1 MSSRWLRLAGAGL
14 VTFLALGSLPATAHQ
29 FPLSTVMNALVKIE
43 PTQAHLVLRVPLS
56 VLASDM
62 SRVTVAFPV
71 IGPEID
77 LAAAGPAIQEA
88 LGGLGQEIALWEDG
102 VRLVPSHA
110 RGRLSLPSD
119 RSFEQYDQAAAH
131 VAQPMAPGERI
142 YQNQGF
148 FDAQFTYPIGSPTS
162 RFAIQMTV
170 APGLPEEYLKLVVRY
185 LPLDEGS
192 RAFVISNR
200 SGRVNLNPAWY
211 QAARGFVA
219 LGIGH
224 ILSGVDHLLF
234 LLCLIIPFRRL
245 RGLIP
250 VVTAFTVAHSI
261 TLIASAYD
269 LVPVGAWFPPLVETL
284 IAASIVY
291 MALENIVV
299 TDLRYRWLITG
310 LFGLM
315 HGFGFSYG
323 LAQNLQ
329 FAGSHLLVSLLSFNI
344 GIEIGQ
350 ILMLLVALPALA
362 LLFRYALTGRAV
374 VVILSAVAAH
384 TGWHWMTE
392 RADVLWKVQWPALD
406 AAGLTV
412 LARWA
417 LVVLLAGGGAW
428 LLAGRLV
435 RHPDLQ
441 KPRTQVEELEER
453 IVPSVT
459 GTGGYDGQ
467 PGNQMQDRGV

>member
-211 QAARGFVA
+211 QAARGFCRA
-219 LGIGH
+219 
-224 ILSGVDHLLF
+224 
-234 LLCLIIPFRRL
+234 
-245 RGLIP
+245 
-250 VVTAFTVAHSI
+250 
-261 TLIASAYD
+261 
-269 LVPVGAWFPPLVETL
+269 
-284 IAASIVY
+284 
-291 MALENIVV
+291 
-299 TDLRYRWLITG
+299 RYRA
-310 LFGLM
+310 
-315 HGFGFSYG
+315 YPERR
-323 LAQNLQ
+323 
-329 FAGSHLLVSLLSFNI
+329 GSPPVSPLPHHP
-344 GIEIGQ
+344 
-350 ILMLLVALPALA
+350 LPAA
-362 LLFRYALTGRAV
+362 PRPHPGGHGIHGRPFHH
-374 VVILSAVAAH
+374 AH
-384 TGWHWMTE
+384 
-392 RADVLWKVQWPALD
+392 RL
-406 AAGLTV
+406 GL
-412 LARWA
+412 RPR
-417 LVVLLAGGGAW
+417 
-428 LLAGRLV
+428 AGRRV
-435 RHPDLQ
+435 V
-441 KPRTQVEELEER
+441 PRWSR
-453 IVPSVT
+453 PSSRRPSST
-459 GTGGYDGQ
+459 WRSKTLS
-467 PGNQMQDRGV
+467 